1 MPKQNKAQNTGRLG
15 ERWFPQ
21 QLPANWIFQPPREDI
36 GIDGV
41 VVICEDSP
49 SNGLEFHVQIKSSEE
64 WKVHNESIL
73 LRVKKHNLNY
83 WLAGFNPT
91 LVVLYD
97 TSRNIGWY
105 SWVNQLIAEDISA
118 LKGESKTV
126 LLSIPINRK
135 LDASIWNIISRQLHA
150 LHQRI
155 AKRIIVTNMALPVME
170 TTRWLM
176 QSLRL
181 IDICAHNWPEDLK
194 DFNKK
199 MNINDLN
206 CRNDLDE
213 CNELVDTEI
222 TAHKEI
228 AQALF
233 ELDRK
238 LNEAGIPNTGAK
250 DAAQKYCDV
259 CARFIKDFHKYI
271 EHSGSGFQTQ
281 VDVKAMFGYRNQAVR
296 EVTQIVS
303 NLSSLSLS
311 IVHDNKASPEKW

>member
-1 MPKQNKAQNTGRLG
+1 MPKQKKAQNTGRLG

-49 SNGLEFHVQIKSSEE
+49 SNGLEFRVQIKSSEE
-64 WKVHNESIL
+64 WKIHKESIL
-73 LRVKKHNLNY
+73 LRVRKDNLNY
-83 WLAGFNPT
+83 WLVGFNPT
-91 LVVLYD
+91 LIVLYD
-97 TSRNIGWY
+97 TSKNIGWC
-105 SWVNQLIAEDISA
+105 SWVNQLIAEDISV
-118 LKGESKTV
+118 LKGESKTI
-126 LLSIPINRK
+126 LLRVPVDQR
-135 LDASIWNIISRQLHA
+135 LDASIWNIISRQLYA

-155 AKRIIVTNMALPVME
+155 AKRIIVTGMALPVIE
-170 TTRWLM
+170 TTHRLM
-176 QSLRL
+176 QSLHL

-194 DFNKK
+194 DFNEK
-199 MNINDLN
+199 MDINDLN
-206 CRNDLDE
+206 TRNNLDKCNDL
-213 CNELVDTEI
+213 VDAEI

-238 LNEAGIPNTGAK
+238 LNEAGIPSTGAK
-250 DAAQKYCDV
+250 NAAQKYCDV
-259 CARFIKDFHKYI
+259 CAKFIKDFHKYI

-296 EVTQIVS
+296 EVTQIVG

-311 IVHDNKASPEKW
+311 IVHENKVFLEK